1 MLEQK
6 TLNRNQL
13 KYLAALAML
22 VDHIAWAFV
31 PTASMPVELMH
42 FVGRLTAPIML
53 FFLVEGYVYTRSISR
68 YAGRIAIFALISWVP
83 CCLFEKGYWPY
94 PYFGMLWTTLLG
106 LAALW
111 VWDRSRLNLAGKIAA
126 VFSLCVLSVVGDWG
140 IYGVLLPLVF
150 LELRDR
156 EKEKWR
162 AYLVACVCFIAAALL
177 ISGYE
182 QVFQFGGLLAPLLLK
197 RYNGERGSGAAFH
210 KWFFYAFYPAHLL
223 LLWWLTT
230 VI

>member
-1 MLEQK
+1 MKQK

-13 KYLAALAML
+13 KYLAAFSML

-31 PTASMPVELMH
+31 PTASVPGELMH
-42 FVGRLTAPIML
+42 MVGRFAAPAML
-53 FFLVEGYVYTRSISR
+53 FFLVEGYVHTGSIRR
-68 YAGRIAIFALISWVP
+68 YACRIALFALLSWAP
-83 CCLFEKGYWPY
+83 CSLFEKGCWPY
-94 PYFGMLWTTLLG
+94 PYFGMLWTTLLA

-111 VWDRSRLNLAGKIAA
+111 IWDQDRISLVGKIAM
-126 VFSLCVLSVVGDWG
+126 VFGLCALSLLGDWSV
-140 IYGVLLPLVF
+140 YGVLLPLLF
-150 LELRDR
+150 LEFRDR

-162 AYLVACVCFIAAALL
+162 FYLIACSCFVGTALL
-177 ISGYE
+177 ISGPI
-182 QVFQFGGLLAPLLLK
+182 QIFQLGALPAPLLLK

-210 KWFFYAFYPAHLL
+210 KWFFYVFYPAHLL

>member
-1 MLEQK
+1 MNRK

-31 PTASMPVELMH
+31 PTASVPGELMH
-42 FVGRLTAPIML
+42 IIGRLTAPIML
-53 FFLVEGYVYTRSISR
+53 FFLVEGYVHTRSLRR
-68 YAGRIAIFALISWVP
+68 YAGRIALFTLLSWVP
-83 CCLFEKGYWPY
+83 CALFEKGVWPY
-94 PYFGMLWTTLLG
+94 PYFGMLWTILLG
-106 LAALW
+106 LAALRA
-111 VWDRSRLNLAGKIAA
+111 WDQDRHGMAFKIAV
-126 VFSLCVLSVVGDWG
+126 VFALCALSMLGDWSVYG
-140 IYGVLLPLVF
+140 ILLPLVF
-150 LELRDR
+150 LEFRER

-162 AYLVACVCFIAAALL
+162 VYLLACGCFAVAALL
-177 ISGYE
+177 ISGPR

-197 RYNGERGSGAAFH
+197 CYNGERGSAATFH
-210 KWFFYAFYPAHLL
+210 KWFFYVFYPAHLL